1 MPNQQKY
8 DPISF
13 RPPEGDR
20 LWLTAYAKRI
30 GRPVNKILADALAAY
45 RKRHE
50 EGGGTDA

>member
-8 DPISF
+8 RPISF

-20 LWLTAYAKRI
+20 LWLAAYARRTGKA
-30 GRPVNKILADALAAY
+30 VNRILAEALAAY

-50 EGGGTDA
+50 EEP